1 MDFRGTPYIQ
11 TIFAS
16 VRVYDSAASH
26 PGPYDF
32 NQIALGLLA
41 IDSDQVPVSIDIQVD
56 IDSFVSLDNGPD
68 VQDPMP
74 NPNPRAIFDA
84 GLFQQWGAGIQLDN
98 AGYQILPG
106 NIQINI
112 TSQNVVFPDGS
123 MVETEGTPDGEHL
136 IEVSRGAVPS
146 DDNPPG
152 KLLGE
157 LNYELRDCELLY
169 ISDWSHYNW
178 MDDTPVRKAFKALM
192 NSLPPTVK
200 DVTVRDAPHAFWTSL
215 GFIQRNKGDE
225 ILHYKD
231 YGIRPY

>member
-1 MDFRGTPYIQ
+1 M
-11 TIFAS
+11 
-16 VRVYDSAASH
+16 
-26 PGPYDF
+26 
-32 NQIALGLLA
+32 A
-41 IDSDQVPVSIDIQVD
+41 IDSDQVPVQINIEVNQ
-56 IDSFVSLDNGPD
+56 DSFVVLDNGADITNPI
-68 VQDPMP
+68 P
-74 NPNPRAIFDA
+74 NPQAVYDE
-84 GLFQQWGAGIQLDN
+84 GLFVQWGQGITLDN
-98 AGYQILPG
+98 AGFEIVNGEQILI
-106 NIQINI
+106 IQV
-112 TSQNVVFPDGS
+112 TVVFPDGS
-123 MVETEGTPDGEHL
+123 MIETENDLIEGDSEHL
-136 IEVSRGAVPS
+136 IEVSRGAIPS

-178 MDDTPVRKAFKALM
+178 MDDPPVRKAFKALM